1 MYLSYILIKVHWLLI
16 CKLVQI
22 KHSSMN
28 LAKMYIKRVSLELDS
43 IRNLD
48 RESSQE
54 SLLLQGVQF
63 AYRAHQ
69 VIIKSAVYDLHD

>member
-1 MYLSYILIKVHWLLI
+1 
-16 CKLVQI
+16 
-22 KHSSMN
+22 MN
-28 LAKMYIKRVSLELDS
+28 LAKMYIKRVSLELVS

-69 VIIKSAVYDLHD
+69 VILKSTVFMISMIRKYKPKILNSKKET